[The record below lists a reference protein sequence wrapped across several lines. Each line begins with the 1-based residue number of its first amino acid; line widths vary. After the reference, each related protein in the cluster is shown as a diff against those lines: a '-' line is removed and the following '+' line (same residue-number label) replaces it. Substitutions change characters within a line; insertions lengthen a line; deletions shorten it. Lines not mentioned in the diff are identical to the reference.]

1 MGSVTMDIV
10 FALLMKNDFWANLYH
25 ETHKIARRFGEK
37 IILYQFLHRKR
48 KQILLLVKIK
58 TILYPV
64 FNNII
69 LVLEESP
76 SRP

>member
-37 IILYQFLHRKR
+37 LFYINFYIEKKTNFII
-48 KQILLLVKIK
+48 
-58 TILYPV
+58 
-64 FNNII
+64 
-69 LVLEESP
+69 S
-76 SRP
+76 

>member
-37 IILYQFLHRKR
+37 IILYQFLHRKE
-48 KQILLLVKIK
+48 KIK

>member
-37 IILYQFLHRKR
+37 IILYQFLHRKEN
-48 KQILLLVKIK
+48 KF
-58 TILYPV
+58 YY
-64 FNNII
+64 
-69 LVLEESP
+69 
-76 SRP
+76 